1 MKSTCPTQ
9 TQCDYIAPPRIGV
22 FCVTLLALCLTRVS
36 KVNDVVRVGY
46 QFVGI
51 GTGGP
56 SASGFAFWWNIGWN
70 IGSTHKAV

>member
-1 MKSTCPTQ
+1 M
-9 TQCDYIAPPRIGV
+9 
-22 FCVTLLALCLTRVS
+22 
-36 KVNDVVRVGY
+36 NDVVRVGY